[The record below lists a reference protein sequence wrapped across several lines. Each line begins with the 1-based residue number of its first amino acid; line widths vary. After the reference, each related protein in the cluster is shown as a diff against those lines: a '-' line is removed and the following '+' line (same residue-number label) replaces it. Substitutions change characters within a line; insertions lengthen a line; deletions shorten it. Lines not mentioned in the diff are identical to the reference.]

1 MNKIKTGTIVI
12 KDNSR
17 INLGRCN
24 VSIFSKTFVSR
35 WTLPRMCTLYYTP
48 PPPQKKTHNTQDIT
62 RQSKSCYITAW
73 GNSKI
78 NSNLGVSIRFDFKS
92 EVAQSIFK
100 FSVCRHNHVVK
111 WRPCTLLQAT
121 IDNESSWYEGSIR
134 KKEKENRR
142 GKTIHMWGSPHV
154 AG

>member
-1 MNKIKTGTIVI
+1 MNFTEDVHTI
-12 KDNSR
+12 
-17 INLGRCN
+17 
-24 VSIFSKTFVSR
+24 
-35 WTLPRMCTLYYTP
+35 LYPSP
-48 PPPQKKTHNTQDIT
+48 PKKKHNTQDIT

-134 KKEKENRR
+134 KKKKKIGGVRR
-142 GKTIHMWGSPHV
+142 YTCEAPRTWQGKIPTGVVILRRNYEWIWK
-154 AG
+154 